1 MSTKSYE
8 YEDLW
13 VMSTKTYECEESHRY
28 LQLLCHTRL
37 WGGAVAICVAT
48 GARSVVA
55 DGGARLFVICNL
67 WNETGGKDRTCLDSC
82 VLFVYK
88 TEAWSCGWW
97 CPFVCHQQFVKWN
110 RGKDR
115 TCLESCVLFVHKLKL
130 QLVVPVC
137 LSSAVCEMKKTEG
150 TEHVW
155 KFVFCSCNPEQMAAS
170 VCLPFVVRGALER
183 QSAESVSKVVLH
195 PATGSVWPCECKGR
209 CS

>member
-97 CPFVCHQQFVKWN
+97 CPFVCHQQFVKWK
-110 RGKDR
+110 RGKRQDMFGKLCVVCAQTEVAIGGARLFVICSLWNEKDGRNR
-115 TCLESCVLFVHKLKL
+115 TCLKICFLFV
-130 QLVVPVC
+130 QSGANGGVC
-137 LSSAVCEMKKTEG
+137 VSA
-150 TEHVW
+150 
-155 KFVFCSCNPEQMAAS
+155 FCCTRSTWEAKCWECFKSRAAS
-170 VCLPFVVRGALER
+170 SHG
-183 QSAESVSKVVLH
+183 
-195 PATGSVWPCECKGR
+195 
-209 CS
+209 